1 MTAGDGATPA
11 KRRAGLRAGG
21 RGGPISTTV
30 PATDLLAHLVAGDV
44 SSSELLDLHLARIDT
59 VDPTLRSIVAIDRD
73 LARDQ
78 ARAADRIRREAA
90 SSAHPVPA
98 LLGLPVTVKDAFA
111 VAGLPTACGLAARV
125 GGKPEVT
132 DAPAVARL
140 RAAGAIPFAKTN
152 VPAYLGDLQTSNDAF
167 GTTVNPYDVRR
178 SPGGSSGGAAAA
190 VAAGLSALEL
200 GSDLSGS
207 IRIPASWCGL
217 WGHCPSYGLVS
228 KLGHL
233 PWPLDGLLEPDSSVV
248 GPLARSADDL
258 ELALGVLAGDVRPA
272 TAAPWLR
279 PALAPAPDRARRLAD
294 YTIATWTDD
303 PSLPCDPEVASAL
316 DRTLGAL
323 SDAGAHLVEL
333 DTRPVSL
340 PACLEL
346 FACLVEGE
354 IARGLGAAEIAEEL
368 RIAAGATEAPATRR
382 RKAVLRTQLHA
393 SWLAAAEQ
401 REQVRAAWARLFAD
415 VDAVICPATPV
426 VAIEH
431 DHSPVDERTIAVGG
445 RRRPYDEL
453 SGWSSLASVG
463 RLPATVVPIG
473 LAPRSLLPVGAQ
485 ILGPYLGDYTTIAI
499 GRLVGE
505 VTGGY
510 RPPPDPRP

>member
-1 MTAGDGATPA
+1 VTARADRARSTGRPRARPGAHDA
-11 KRRAGLRAGG
+11 AL
-21 RGGPISTTV
+21 STTA
-30 PATDLLAHLVAGDV
+30 PATDLLDLLASRAV
-44 SSSELLDLHLARIDT
+44 SAQELLELHLER
-59 VDPTLRSIVAIDRD
+59 VDALDHTLGSIVAIDRE
-73 LARDQ
+73 LARRQAQEADRRRQQ
-78 ARAADRIRREAA
+78 ARSTGED
-90 SSAHPVPA
+90 VPA
-98 LLGLPVTVKDAFA
+98 LLGLPITVKDSFA
-111 VAGLPTACGLAARV
+111 VAGLPTACGLAAAAPRP
-125 GGKPEVT
+125 PEPS

-152 VPAYLGDLQTSNDAF
+152 VPAFLADLQTSNEAF
-167 GTTVNPYDVRR
+167 GTTANPYDLRR

-258 ELALGVLAGDVRPA
+258 ELALDILARDPRTGPG
-272 TAAPWLR
+272 AAPH
-279 PALAPAPDRARRLAD
+279 ALGSPPELDRSLAD
-294 YTIATWTDD
+294 YTIGLWTHD
-303 PSLPCDPEVASAL
+303 PLLPCDPEVAAAL
-316 DRTLGAL
+316 GRAVDAL

-333 DTRPVSL
+333 DPRPVELS
-340 PACLEL
+340 ACLEL
-346 FACLVEGE
+346 FASLVEGE
-354 IARGLGAAEIAEEL
+354 IARGLGPAEIAEEL
-368 RIAAGATEAPATRR
+368 RIASGATGASATRR
-382 RKAVLRTQLHA
+382 RRASLRTQLHA

-401 REQVRAAWARLFAD
+401 REQVRAAWARLFKS
-415 VDAVICPATPV
+415 VDAVLCPAAPV

-431 DHSPVDERTIAVGG
+431 DHSPMDERTIAVGDE
-445 RRRPYDEL
+445 RRPYDEL

-473 LAPRSLLPVGAQ
+473 VGAHSALPVGAQ
-485 ILGPYLGDYTTIAI
+485 VIGPYLGDYTTIAV
-499 GRLVGE
+499 GRLVGQL
-505 VTGGY
+505 TGGY
-510 RPPPDPRP
+510 RPPDLPR